1 MAMQQQQHV
10 PGLHR
15 AGNAPEL
22 ATQVVE
28 TGKPLLVL
36 AESAR

>member
-1 MAMQQQQHV
+1 MCRDFIA
-10 PGLHR
+10 P
-15 AGNAPEL
+15 GNAPEL